1 MAGVSKTAILR
12 ECSIIQY
19 LVIFWKYVH
28 WIWMWGYK
36 TDHNFKI
43 FNLNSIKNKHYFQL
57 TSHGVISILM
67 LSWKE
72 GHIRRLT
79 EYIEMEFSSH
89 IIIWLDQFQ
98 INGNIKKNL
107 SLKKHC
113 LPPCKNLF
121 LRSTKNLY
129 NRHFESRHYNMRQ
142 SEVLLNRLVSL
153 NTK

>member
-89 IIIWLDQFQ
+89 IIIRLDQFL
-98 INGNIKKNL
+98 IKWEYFLEKLASSGPGRGIL
-107 SLKKHC
+107 SRVQMHSWLD
-113 LPPCKNLF
+113 F
-121 LRSTKNLY
+121 T
-129 NRHFESRHYNMRQ
+129 Q
-142 SEVLLNRLVSL
+142 V
-153 NTK
+153 